1 MMSKVLVFLIAA
13 LIIIVLLAALQIFLS
28 MSKNKYL
35 GLILPVINLL
45 VAAFMSF
52 GNMIYTGDIAP
63 ILAAF
68 AVFLIPAVINLAIY
82 KACREKIKE
91 KNNQEINKMNIQDL
105 E

>member
-13 LIIIVLLAALQIFLS
+13 VIIIVLLAALQIFLS

-35 GLILPVINLL
+35 GLILPAINLL

-52 GNMIYTGDIAP
+52 GSMIYTGDIAP
-63 ILAAF
+63 ILTAF

-91 KNNQEINKMNIQDL
+91 KNKQEINKMNIQDL

>member
-13 LIIIVLLAALQIFLS
+13 VIIIVLLAALQIFLS

-35 GLILPVINLL
+35 GLILPAINLL

-52 GNMIYTGDIAP
+52 GSMIYTGDIAP

-68 AVFLIPAVINLAIY
+68 AVFLIPSVINLAIY

-91 KNNQEINKMNIQDL
+91 KNKQEINKMNIQDL

>member
-1 MMSKVLVFLIAA
+1 MSKVLVFLIAA
-13 LIIIVLLAALQIFLS
+13 VIIIVLLAALQIFLS

-35 GLILPVINLL
+35 GLILPAINLL

-52 GNMIYTGDIAP
+52 GSMIYTGDIAP

-68 AVFLIPAVINLAIY
+68 AVFLIPSVINLAIY

-91 KNNQEINKMNIQDL
+91 KNKQEINKMNIQDL

>member
-13 LIIIVLLAALQIFLS
+13 VIIIVLLAALQIFLS

-35 GLILPVINLL
+35 GLILPAINLL
-45 VAAFMSF
+45 IAAFMSF

-68 AVFLIPAVINLAIY
+68 ALFLIPAAINLAIY
-82 KACREKIKE
+82 KACREKVKE
-91 KNNQEINKMNIQDL
+91 KNKQEIDKMNIQDL

>member
-1 MMSKVLVFLIAA
+1 MMSKALVFLVAA
-13 LIIIVLLAALQIFLS
+13 LIFIVLLAALQIFLS

-35 GLILPVINLL
+35 GLIIPAINLL

-68 AVFLIPAVINLAIY
+68 VLFLIPAFINLAIY
-82 KACREKIKE
+82 KACREKVKE
-91 KNNQEINKMNIQDL
+91 KNKQELNKMNIQDL

>member
-35 GLILPVINLL
+35 GLILPAINLL

-68 AVFLIPAVINLAIY
+68 ALFLIPAVINLAIY
-82 KACREKIKE
+82 KACREKVKE
-91 KNNQEINKMNIQDL
+91 KNKQEINKMNIQDL